1 MKNPFSL
8 VTWKVSAL
16 EYALFAALIVLAII
30 AAARALDARH
40 QPTSDT
46 TRTTLNAAP

>member
-16 EYALFAALIVLAII
+16 EYALFAALIALGVI
-30 AAARALDARH
+30 AAARAIETRVE
-40 QPTSDT
+40 PTPDT
-46 TRTTLNAAP
+46 VGTNAAP